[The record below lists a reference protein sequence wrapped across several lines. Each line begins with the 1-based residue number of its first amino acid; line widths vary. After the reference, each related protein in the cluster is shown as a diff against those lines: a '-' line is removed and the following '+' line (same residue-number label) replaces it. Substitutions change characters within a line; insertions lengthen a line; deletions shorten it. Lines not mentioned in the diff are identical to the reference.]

1 MEIKYIED
9 TKQRVRVELVGE
21 DHTLANAIRKEL
33 WENQHI
39 KISGYQVEHPLVSS
53 PVLVIETDGRE
64 DPKKALTKALDGLR
78 KKNKML
84 LDSIKSLK

>member
-9 TKQRVRVELVGE
+9 SKERITVELIGE

-33 WENQHI
+33 WDNPHI
-39 KISGYQVEHPLVSS
+39 KISGYRVEHPLVSS

-64 DPKKALTKALDGLR
+64 DPKKALSKALDGLK
-78 KKNKML
+78 KKNKAL
-84 LDSIKSLK
+84 LDLVKTLK